1 MTEKEK
7 MREELRSENPA
18 MTDEQFEA
26 EWEMIES
33 LGLVETDEST

>member
-7 MREELRSENPA
+7 MREDLRTENPE

-26 EWEMIES
+26 EWAMIES
-33 LGLVETDEST
+33 LGLVETEGNA